1 MAKRTRCWWEG
12 ANLSQACHLHA
23 VGGLLSLSHLLIG
36 KLISQVWL
44 KTMTANIFFC
54 TLEYPFVGLRTLC
67 PWSTVSLFKW
77 TSLSRQH
84 DCGPVSLGSCLCLA
98 QCQTWLRCVVN
109 MNWIQGNGTAA
120 LEEYHGIL
128 RIPADRENLY
138 YCHSYT
144 PNLENSLPALLGRIL
159 MLVCYLQ
166 KLRLKTEEEN
176 RIHAEIEVFLRKEQQ
191 VGPQTFLIL
200 WSVCFP
206 LIKCQGQQN
215 NFF

>member
-1 MAKRTRCWWEG
+1 MAKRTRCCWEG
-12 ANLSQACHLHA
+12 ANISQACHLHA
-23 VGGLLSLSHLLIG
+23 VGGLRSLSPCLSESLFPKCG
-36 KLISQVWL
+36 LRLWQQTL
-44 KTMTANIFFC
+44 FC
-54 TLEYPFVGLRTLC
+54 TLECPFVGLRTLC

-77 TSLSRQH
+77 TALSRQQ
-84 DCGPVSLGSCLCLA
+84 DYGPLALGCCLCLT
-98 QCQTWLRCVVN
+98 QCPTWLRCVVN

-120 LEEYHGIL
+120 LEEYRGVL
-128 RIPADRENLY
+128 RIPAGRENLSCCY
-138 YCHSYT
+138 SYT
-144 PNLENSLPALLGRIL
+144 LNLENSLAALLGRIL
-159 MLVCYLQ
+159 MLVCYSQ

-176 RIHAEIEVFLRKEQQ
+176 RIHAEIELFLRKEQQ